1 MDNQKGSIIKTFF
14 VILVFIVLFITVGYL
29 LYDKIITQKSNE
41 KEIKKLESQINELK
55 KENKKVEEKNTNN
68 STNTNGGCDRYI
80 SANFY
85 GDEKTTDANGNV
97 FDIHETLKLT
107 SDGKFENYY
116 VNSGGLAGTY
126 YIENGKINLSSPAAA
141 MHDAYSATYDIN
153 SDCSVIKKDNV
164 TLRRK

>member
-1 MDNQKGSIIKTFF
+1 M
-14 VILVFIVLFITVGYL
+14 
-29 LYDKIITQKSNE
+29 
-41 KEIKKLESQINELK
+41 KE
-55 KENKKVEEKNTNN
+55 NTNN
-68 STNTNGGCDRYI
+68 STNTNDGCDRYI

-85 GDEKTTDANGNV
+85 GDATGN
-97 FDIHETLKLT
+97 DSEDNETLKLT